1 MEMEIVVPN
10 ELPVMTLPGVAFFPQ
25 ALLPL
30 HIFEPRY
37 RQMLSDVL
45 AKDRL
50 MAVVGLDTSNSAQEA
65 AFEPPHQVATVGIIR
80 ACQKRENGTSN
91 LLLQGLCRARITSI
105 LSEDPY
111 RIISIQALQSEPGD
125 DPQYHE
131 QLRRELAQLLN
142 KKRQLGA
149 ELPEELTEFLH
160 TVKDP
165 DTFVDLAAFSLCENQ
180 ALKQQLLETLEVTT
194 RFELFNRHL
203 RQEISEMQF
212 RRKLQGELSDD
223 RIAEN

>member
-1 MEMEIVVPN
+1 MEMEIIVPN

-50 MAVVGLDTSNSAQEA
+50 MAVAGLNTSKTAEES
-65 AFEPPHQVATVGIIR
+65 AFEPPYRVATVGIIR
-80 ACQKRENGTSN
+80 ACQKGDNGTSN

-105 LSEDPY
+105 MNEEPY
-111 RIISIQALQSEPGD
+111 RIISIQALQSEPGA
-125 DPQYHE
+125 DPQSHE
-131 QLRRELAQLLN
+131 QLRQELAHLLA

-149 ELPEELTEFLH
+149 ELPEEMTAFLH
-160 TVKDP
+160 TVQDP
-165 DTFVDLAAFSLCENQ
+165 DTFVDLAAFSLCDNQ
-180 ALKQQLLETLEVTT
+180 AIKQKLLETLEVTA

-203 RQEISEMQF
+203 RKEISEMQL
-212 RRKLQGELSDD
+212 RRKLQGELPDD